1 LTADVAMLLKDK
13 ELLAADLKMQEKLC
27 SEAHIENM
35 TLVNK
40 YDKTAKQFEETRAN
54 LVADGEQLKQRIE
67 ELGAARE
74 RELEQ
79 QASDYDAR
87 LGEIRN
93 GMTALED
100 EVARQSQTIEEQ

>member
-1 LTADVAMLLKDK
+1 MLLKDK
-13 ELLAADLKMQEKLC
+13 ELLAADLKTQERLC

-40 YDKTAKQFEETRAN
+40 YDKTAIQFEETKAG
-54 LVADGEQLKQRIE
+54 LVADGEQLKQRLE

-74 RELEQ
+74 REREQ
-79 QASDYDAR
+79 QERDFNTR
-87 LGEIRN
+87 LGEISN

-100 EVARQSQTIEEQ
+100 EVTRQSQTIEEQ